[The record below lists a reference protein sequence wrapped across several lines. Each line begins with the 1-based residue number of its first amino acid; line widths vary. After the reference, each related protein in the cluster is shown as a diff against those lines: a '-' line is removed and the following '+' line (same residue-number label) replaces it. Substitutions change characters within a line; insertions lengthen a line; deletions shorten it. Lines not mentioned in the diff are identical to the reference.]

1 LGFEPLIGPLYE
13 ALAADPG
20 FFVQVMEVTWPRSG
34 DQADEDDGAVP
45 ERDASATAARAQQ
58 AENGRRLLTS
68 FDRLPGTDAQG
79 TANVDVLKNWTA
91 RVLRLAGE
99 AGLREVAEML
109 VGQILANAPTDT
121 DGTWPC
127 QPVRDLLENL
137 QSGLVERSLTEA
149 LYNRRGLTTRR
160 PEEGGQQELALA
172 EKCRAQAGTL
182 ADAWPRIAAVLRD
195 LATMYDTDARQEES
209 KAERF
214 RQGQLR

>member
-1 LGFEPLIGPLYE
+1 LGFESLIGPLYE

-91 RVLRLAGE
+91 RVLQLAGE

-137 QSGLVERSLTEA
+137 QSGLGERSLTEA
-149 LYNRRGLTTRR
+149 LYNRRGS
-160 PEEGGQQELALA
+160 P
-172 EKCRAQAGTL
+172 RAARKM
-182 ADAWPRIAAVLRD
+182 ADSRNWR
-195 LATMYDTDARQEES
+195 
-209 KAERF
+209 
-214 RQGQLR
+214 